1 MATPALLSWSGGK
14 DAAWALHVL
23 RQAGE
28 IDVVGLLTT
37 VDTDDGRASMQG
49 VARDVLH
56 AQAAAT
62 RLPLIEV
69 PVAPDADNPAYE
81 AAFARALDAARLR
94 WPGIGGIAF
103 GDLALDDLRAWREA
117 LFARHGWQ
125 ALFPLFGAETA
136 ALARSMLAGGL
147 RATLC
152 CVDTT
157 QLDAGFAGRDYD
169 TALLDAL
176 PAGVDPCGENGEFH
190 TVVHAGPM
198 FATAIVLQRGDSALD
213 QDRFQRTTFTLAG

>member
-1 MATPALLSWSGGK
+1 MATTHDIPSTRRGMPRRQFLRGG
-14 DAAWALHVL
+14 LVL
-23 RQAGE
+23 TG
-28 IDVVGLLTT
+28 T
-37 VDTDDGRASMQG
+37 
-49 VARDVLH
+49 
-56 AQAAAT
+56 
-62 RLPLIEV
+62 
-69 PVAPDADNPAYE
+69 
-81 AAFARALDAARLR
+81 
-94 WPGIGGIAF
+94 
-103 GDLALDDLRAWREA
+103 
-117 LFARHGWQ
+117 
-125 ALFPLFGAETA
+125 
-136 ALARSMLAGGL
+136 MLAGGL

>member
-23 RQAGE
+23 RAAGDV
-28 IDVVGLLTT
+28 DVVGLLTT
-37 VDTDDGRASMQG
+37 VDADGGQASMQG
-49 VARDVLH
+49 IAGDVLR
-56 AQAAAT
+56 AQAAAAQ
-62 RLPLIEV
+62 LPLIEV
-69 PVAPDADNPAYE
+69 PLPADADNRAYE

-94 WPGIGGIAF
+94 WPGIRLIAF

-117 LFARHGWQ
+117 LCARHGWQ
-125 ALFPLFGAETA
+125 ALFPLFGADTTT
-136 ALARSMLAGGL
+136 LARTMLAGGL

-152 CVDTT
+152 CVDTA

-169 TALLDAL
+169 AALLDAL
-176 PAGVDPCGENGEFH
+176 PSGIDHCGENGEFH

-198 FATAIVLQRGDSALD
+198 FATAIALRRGDGTLD
-213 QDRFQRTTFTLAG
+213 QDRFQRTGFLL

>member
-23 RQAGE
+23 RAAGDV
-28 IDVVGLLTT
+28 DVVGLLTT
-37 VDTDDGRASMQG
+37 VDADGGQASMQG
-49 VARDVLH
+49 VAGDVLR
-56 AQAAAT
+56 AQAAAAQ
-62 RLPLIEV
+62 LPLIEV
-69 PVAPDADNPAYE
+69 PMPADADNRAYE

-94 WPGIGGIAF
+94 WPGIRHIAF

-117 LFARHGWQ
+117 LCARHGWQ
-125 ALFPLFGAETA
+125 ALFPLFGADTTT
-136 ALARSMLAGGL
+136 LARTMLAGGL

-152 CVDTT
+152 CVDTA

-169 TALLDAL
+169 AALLEAL
-176 PAGVDPCGENGEFH
+176 PSGIDHCGENGEFH

-198 FATAIVLQRGDSALD
+198 FTTAIALRRGDGTLD
-213 QDRFQRTTFTLAG
+213 QDRFQRTGFLL